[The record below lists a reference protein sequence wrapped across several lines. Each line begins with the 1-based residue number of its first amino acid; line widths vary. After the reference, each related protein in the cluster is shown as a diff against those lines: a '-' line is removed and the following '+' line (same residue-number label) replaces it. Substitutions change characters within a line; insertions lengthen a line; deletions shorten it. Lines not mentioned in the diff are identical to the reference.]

1 VGEWS
6 NFFIGTAGAAATLT
20 GLIFVGV
27 SINLAKILSIPKLP
41 DRALISLILLLQILI
56 LSLLFLVPGQSLTI
70 LGIEV
75 LCLGVIVYATIF
87 KIDISVFLKTEKK
100 FRPHYSFNMLLSQI
114 ALLPYLI
121 AGFEILLQGE
131 NGFYWLIPA
140 ILFSFLKA
148 VLDAWVLLV
157 EINR

>member
-1 VGEWS
+1 VGDWS

-27 SINLAKILSIPKLP
+27 SINLVKILSIPKLP
-41 DRALISLILLLQILI
+41 GRALISLILLLQILL
-56 LSLLFLVPGQSLTI
+56 LSLLFLVPKQSLNT

-75 LCLGVIVYATIF
+75 LCLSFITWASISKTDIGIFQSKPKEFKPQYA
-87 KIDISVFLKTEKK
+87 
-100 FRPHYSFNMLLSQI
+100 FNILLSQI
-114 ALLPYLI
+114 AVIPYFIGGIELLTS
-121 AGFEILLQGE
+121 GE
-131 NGFYWLIPA
+131 CGFYWFVPA
-140 ILFSFLKA
+140 IIFSFLKA